1 MPSNQ
6 TVLSVELLNA
16 IRAEASA
23 NYQASIQEA
32 TQDNIA
38 EVGAQIT
45 AYDPK
50 FNEFTGLLAKIAK
63 TVTIKR
69 FYQNPLAVFKK
80 EKLETAN
87 MIEEYFIRKIKS
99 QLQDPDGADHHAPKR
114 PSFSITYHKENRNE
128 TYKTTTSFKQ
138 IRNAFRSR
146 DGVESLMNEIVSAML
161 SDAQIDEFMI
171 MSELIK
177 RATDGS
183 FTVLVDNP
191 LASEQNAKN
200 LMKAI
205 RTASNAFERPSSL
218 YHNATKIV
226 GLDTVKDTDILT
238 FTPKRNQVLFIRTD
252 VEAQVD
258 VEVLAHAFNQG
269 KTDSQ
274 VTRIITLDDLGEDVV
289 AILADEDM
297 LVIHDTFN
305 EMLTEINAS
314 GAFTN
319 YYQHIDQLLAI
330 SPYANIAVFKV
341 ASGVLP
347 LTMEQPL
354 TFSLEA
360 VTNNKVSTNDEV
372 AILYGGAIQKAQE
385 AIVYGGG
392 GALCDIY
399 VDGVKIIDGESIS
412 YNDPIM
418 EITDQL
424 NLGYTTFLAIA
435 GNELANALTVGLHL
449 IKMVV
454 YSN

>member
-1 MPSNQ
+1 MPANQ

-23 NYQASIQEA
+23 NYQASIEEA

-38 EVGAQIT
+38 DIGAQIT

-146 DGVESLMNEIVSAML
+146 DGVEALMNEIVSAML

-200 LMKAI
+200 LMKSI
-205 RTASNAFERPSSL
+205 RTLSNAFERPSSL
-218 YHNATKIV
+218 YHNATKV
-226 GLDTVKDTDILT
+226 VSGDTVKDTDILT
-238 FTPKRNQVLFIRTD
+238 FTPKKNQVLFVRTD
-252 VEAQVD
+252 VEAQLD
-258 VEVLAHAFNQG
+258 VEVLAHAFNMA
-269 KTDSQ
+269 KAESS
-274 VTRIITLDDLGEDVV
+274 VTRIITLDDLGKDVV

-330 SPYANIAVFKV
+330 SPYANVAVFKV
-341 ASGVLP
+341 QPDGEPDFTVSGNTTNQLATFIKNNVGKSVIVDIAGLKITTETFVL
-347 LTMEQPL
+347 T
-354 TFSLEA
+354 
-360 VTNNKVSTNDEV
+360 DEV
-372 AILYGGAIQKAQE
+372 NGYDGGVAIGDVTGTQYVIIAFDDPNY
-385 AIVYGGG
+385 IV
-392 GALCDIY
+392 D
-399 VDGVKIIDGESIS
+399 ESIGIFAS
-412 YNDPIM
+412 
-418 EITDQL
+418 
-424 NLGYTTFLAIA
+424 LGSMSFY
-435 GNELANALTVGLHL
+435 L
-449 IKMVV
+449 I
-454 YSN
+454 